1 MLISNVLPK
10 WNLVELSF
18 VQDAVAA
25 TQTAAALNPQGA
37 HGVVLDNVGIT
48 MPEEGYIVG
57 ISLNLSAASTN
68 GTLTVVPT
76 IDTTVV
82 TQPSLAVTTAVVGSK
97 FVPRATNHFAKH
109 AVIGAKLTTTGTW
122 TAETMDLY
130 VSVWVAL
137 KIPKI

>member
-1 MLISNVLPK
+1 MQVANIIPR
-10 WNLVELSF
+10 WNLVELAF

-48 MPEEGYIVG
+48 MPQEGYVVG

-82 TQPSLAVTTAVVGSK
+82 TDPTLSVTTAVVGSDFAK
-97 FVPRATNHFAKH
+97 RHTTHFAKH
-109 AVIGAKLTTTGTW
+109 AVIGAALTTTGAW

-130 VSVWVAL
+130 VSVWVVL
-137 KIPKI
+137 KVPMI